1 MVLGAVMLGL
11 IWLVLWAFVVDTAII
26 VMALLWIGGR
36 GFHRLRWAR
45 EVCRDMLPG
54 HRFVAYHFVVAGFGA
69 LFGLASVC
77 PGPPCLRTGAA
88 GIVGAVLAASLVLLS
103 HRIRRPDPDHPRA
116 SLIAGLVMPML
127 VGAALG
133 ATFSAA
139 IHWRLVVLGKLAG

>member
-1 MVLGAVMLGL
+1 MLGAV
-11 IWLVLWAFVVDTAII
+11 WLVLWAFVIDTAII

-36 GFHRLRWAR
+36 GFPRLRWAR
-45 EVCRDMLPG
+45 DVTHHMIVWP
-54 HRFVAYHFVVAGFGA
+54 RFVAYHVGIMGYGV
-69 LFGLASVC
+69 LFGVAAIW
-77 PGPPCLRTGAA
+77 PGPPCLRTGVA

-133 ATFSAA
+133 ATFTAVL
-139 IHWRLVVLGKLAG
+139 HWRLVVLGQAG